1 MHPELKIRDDYYWK
15 ASLDGLPRIKPPTP
29 QPAPPA
35 PPPEPTRDWS
45 ATDLTKLSLPELET
59 LITCAQGGD
68 PAAVKAFNEFFDGD
82 GNAAW
87 REVGDLADAAVK
99 ALGTRAY
106 AGRKAPAMS
115 ARRRFQ
121 ELRKQLAE
129 DNATPVEKLA
139 IDRVILAT
147 MFGAAVDLLVAQ
159 GGTETFTS
167 EKCLK
172 AQALA
177 EKRVQSALKSLEL
190 ARAISRAAVAGPLRL
205 FGSQS
210 RSPAAGPIP
219 ATG

>member
-1 MHPELKIRDDYYWK
+1 MNPELQIRDDFYLK
-15 ASLDGLPRIKPPTP
+15 SSADDFRRIKPPTP
-29 QPAPPA
+29 QPDPPA
-35 PPPEPTRDWS
+35 PPPEPARDWA
-45 ATDLTKLSLPELET
+45 ATDLTQLSLGGIEA
-59 LITCAQGGD
+59 LISDAHRGD
-68 PAAVKAFNEFFDGD
+68 PAAVKAFNQFFDGD

-106 AGRKAPAMS
+106 AGKKAPALS
-115 ARRRFQ
+115 ARRHFQ
-121 ELRKQLAE
+121 ALRKQLAE
-129 DNATPVEKLA
+129 DNATPLEKLA
-139 IDRVILAT
+139 FDRVILAS
-147 MFGAAVDLLVAQ
+147 MFGCAVDVLVAQ
-159 GGTETFTS
+159 GGTETLTS

-177 EKRVQSALKSLEL
+177 DKRFQIALKSLEL

-210 RSPAAGPIP
+210 RSPAAGPIT